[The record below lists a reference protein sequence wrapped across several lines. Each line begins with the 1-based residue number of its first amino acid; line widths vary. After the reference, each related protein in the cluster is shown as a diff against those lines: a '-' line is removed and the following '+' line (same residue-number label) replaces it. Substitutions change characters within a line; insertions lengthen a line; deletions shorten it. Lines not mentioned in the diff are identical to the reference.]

1 MITSERATE
10 LARENYDDIFRFCL
24 SCLGDEWEAADAAQ
38 EVFLLL
44 RQRLGEL
51 EDCNLRGW
59 LFAVADKKIKEARL
73 NASRRK
79 RELILEDI
87 AESLRSESGEL
98 YPACE
103 LTRPLGEKD
112 RELFEMIYEQGMS
125 HSDISRALGVSDG
138 ALRVR
143 ICRLKVKLMK
153 NIN

>member
-1 MITSERATE
+1 MTALFNKRSVESDNLRKEGEYFDNLRASDR
-10 LARENYDDIFRFCL
+10 A
-24 SCLGDEWEAADAAQ
+24 
-38 EVFLLL
+38 
-44 RQRLGEL
+44 
-51 EDCNLRGW
+51 CNLRGW

-98 YPACE
+98 CPACE

-112 RELFEMIYEQGMS
+112 RELFEMIYERGMS
-125 HSDISRALGVSDG
+125 HADISRALGVSDG

-143 ICRLKVKLMK
+143 ICRLKAKLMK

>member
-24 SCLGDEWEAADAAQ
+24 SRLGDEWEAADAAQ

-59 LFAVADKKIKEARL
+59 LFAVADKKIKEACL

-87 AESLRSESGEL
+87 AESLRSEL
-98 YPACE
+98 CPACE

-112 RELFEMIYEQGMS
+112 RELFEMIYERGMS
-125 HSDISRALGVSDG
+125 HADISRALGVSDG

-143 ICRLKVKLMK
+143 ICRLKAKLMK